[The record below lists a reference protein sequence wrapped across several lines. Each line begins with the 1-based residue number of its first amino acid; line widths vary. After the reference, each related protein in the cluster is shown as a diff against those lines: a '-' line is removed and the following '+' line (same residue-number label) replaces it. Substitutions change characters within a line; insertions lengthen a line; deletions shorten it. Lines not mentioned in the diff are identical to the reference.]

1 MSDKSLPS
9 STKPTTGVRHAERRR
24 TATCRFA
31 DRVAQHSVDY
41 YQKQIPP
48 NQRPP
53 QTCMAT
59 LVAHFQDTQ
68 RLFVLSMGVG
78 TKFLSE
84 SSLREEEASSIY
96 GRRVRDSHAEVLARR
111 AFRRRLTLEILED
124 LKGKLPEEQT
134 GDSKRILRRSTNQVQ
149 GSNGDRIRYAL
160 REGVTLHMYTSSAPC
175 GNATVSEANLYRYV
189 T

>member
-1 MSDKSLPS
+1 MSDKPLPS
-9 STKPTTGVRHAERRR
+9 STKPTRGVRHAERRR

-41 YQKQIPP
+41 YQKQFPP

-84 SSLREEEASSIY
+84 SSLKEEETSSIY
-96 GRRVRDSHAEVLARR
+96 GRRVRDCHAEVLARR
-111 AFRRRLTLEILED
+111 AFRRRFTLEILED

-134 GDSKRILRRSTNQVQ
+134 GDSTRILRRSTTPSTRRQ
-149 GSNGDRIRYAL
+149 
-160 REGVTLHMYTSSAPC
+160 
-175 GNATVSEANLYRYV
+175 
-189 T
+189 

>member
-1 MSDKSLPS
+1 MSDKPLSS

-41 YQKQIPP
+41 YQQQIPAKK
-48 NQRPP
+48 RPP

-59 LVAHFQDTQ
+59 FVAHFQDTQ
-68 RLFVLSMGVG
+68 RLIVLSMGVG

-84 SSLREEEASSIY
+84 SSLKEEEASSIY
-96 GRRVRDSHAEVLARR
+96 GRRVRDCHAEVLARR
-111 AFRRRLTLEILED
+111 AFRRRITLEMLED

-134 GDSKRILRRSTNQVQ
+134 GDSTRILRRSITRAQD
-149 GSNGDRIRYAL
+149 GNGDRIRYAL
-160 REGVTLHMYTSSAPC
+160 RAGVSLHMYTSSAPC
-175 GNATVSEANLYRYV
+175 GNATVSEVNLHV

>member
-1 MSDKSLPS
+1 
-9 STKPTTGVRHAERRR
+9 
-24 TATCRFA
+24 
-31 DRVAQHSVDY
+31 
-41 YQKQIPP
+41 
-48 NQRPP
+48 
-53 QTCMAT
+53 MAT